1 MTRDKSSEMDHIL
14 LERDKRKK
22 KGEGGGKKRSKRGR
36 HQYWQDP
43 DGILALKTNTFSAD
57 NARVR
62 ILRRI
67 LRF

>member
-1 MTRDKSSEMDHIL
+1 MTRDKFSEMDHIL

-22 KGEGGGKKRSKRGR
+22 RGGGKKKRSKQGR